1 MQMKLA
7 KKTKCLLRLHLID
20 AGGDSRRPMLTLVTL
35 MELLSL
41 IAMGLVL
48 SPHLIVT
55 KWL

>member
-7 KKTKCLLRLHLID
+7 KKTKCLLKLHLID
-20 AGGDSRRPMLTLVTL
+20 AGGDSRRSMLTLMVL

-41 IAMGLVL
+41 IAMVLVL
-48 SPHLIVT
+48 SLHLIVT

>member
-20 AGGDSRRPMLTLVTL
+20 AGDDSRLPMLTLVTL

-41 IAMGLVL
+41 IATGLVL